1 MSDEVGGR
9 FKTAKTLQVD
19 ELAKLYDG
27 LFEQVDSTLK
37 DAKIST
43 SIGVPNATDAI
54 RDVVLWGPNG
64 DPFPPEDLTEL
75 DSLQIGQLFTFMHN
89 WANYVQAEATRAKS
103 MLDVQEQRN
112 KIVESALRIYYKE
125 QKSVPAGMIADY
137 INTDSRAVELQVAVE
152 KLRSYY
158 KAVESRY
165 EQLKRSL
172 NNISREQTRRAE
184 ELERQLNAE
193 GRAVPT
199 KFTKP
204 TKFTR

>member
-1 MSDEVGGR
+1 
-9 FKTAKTLQVD
+9 
-19 ELAKLYDG
+19 
-27 LFEQVDSTLK
+27 
-37 DAKIST
+37 
-43 SIGVPNATDAI
+43 
-54 RDVVLWGPNG
+54 
-64 DPFPPEDLTEL
+64 
-75 DSLQIGQLFTFMHN
+75 MHN